1 MFQSSFSFVNHVE
14 SILKI
19 CSLHKELRDQ
29 LGIPPASYT
38 HTIFQAVVVN
48 HYMINVKKDCCFI
61 TMCNAHNKVTHIK
74 QQKYFHHLNG
84 RGYPRPLKWW
94 KYFLLFYMCHVA
106 MGLTHCY
113 KKTAVFYIYILKKII
128 KHDSVLVVSF
138 CGCVCML
145 ACRCDKSWTFRC
157 IIMLFLLQQE
167 NCKIMCGEF
176 SYRAFCDRSWFS
188 GAILN

>member
-74 QQKYFHHLNG
+74 QQKYFHHLK
-84 RGYPRPLKWW
+84 RPRHNILIISTALQVMKI
-94 KYFLLFYMCHVA
+94 FLLFYMCHFA

-113 KKTAVFYIYILKKII
+113 KTTVFYIYIC
-128 KHDSVLVVSF
+128 SF
-138 CGCVCML
+138 STKFTLHV
-145 ACRCDKSWTFRC
+145 
-157 IIMLFLLQQE
+157 
-167 NCKIMCGEF
+167 
-176 SYRAFCDRSWFS
+176 
-188 GAILN
+188 